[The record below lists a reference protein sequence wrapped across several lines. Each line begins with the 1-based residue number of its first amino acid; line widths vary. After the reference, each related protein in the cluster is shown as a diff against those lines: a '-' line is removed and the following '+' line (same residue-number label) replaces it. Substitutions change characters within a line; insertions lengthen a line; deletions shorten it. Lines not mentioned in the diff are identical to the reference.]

1 MALFR
6 SVLSRISAVAGSFEN
21 TLWRPLVACRLCRS
35 VAFSVFILIL
45 LIESLIL
52 IPSTLGFYRDER
64 RRIEEKV
71 ITAAVTAL
79 SIESGAMRSA
89 DVQRRMLAVVRD
101 PQIVGLR
108 IVDRYGS
115 TLAQVGT
122 ADFQDFNTDAVWQ
135 GRHRLVRR
143 HLLRSEHYDIAF
155 RQVINDM
162 PLVVVARTDGSSL
175 HAAVLAFVLRIAG
188 LVALIVAVVTT
199 GTMFVLHRSVLGPVL
214 RLRASM
220 LAAAA
225 SPSRPD
231 DFQISERPQ
240 DELGD
245 VFEAHNQMLSRVAE
259 SHRADRTRAEERARF
274 LSRHDALTGLP
285 NREFFLEHLRETLA
299 VACERGE
306 SVHVL
311 ALNLAEFR
319 GVNDALGQD
328 IGDSALAEVGRRL
341 STLIKSGQF
350 AARLGGDEFG
360 ITSLGA
366 SNPSRLA
373 EHAERVQAEVER
385 PLRVGGH
392 ELRLRCKIGIACPD
406 SGCVDAATILHD
418 AEVALSRIR
427 RDARIPY
434 QFFSP
439 HMTQEARR
447 RQQIERELR
456 EALEGNSLQLFY
468 QPKVSLCS
476 DGTVLSFTSCEALIR
491 WQHPVRGW
499 IAPGEFIPVAE
510 STGLILPVGTS
521 ALRQACI
528 QIRQW
533 RDAGLKPPRVAVNV
547 SAEQFRDPALP
558 HSVRTALTAAN
569 VSPEMLELEITESA
583 VMNDVELTTEV
594 LTTLRRLG
602 VHLSIDDFG
611 TGYSSLSYLRR
622 FDIDALKIDKSFV
635 DDLGRDANA
644 DAICDAIIQLGHSL
658 GKRVVAEGVESLT
671 QRDFLRLR
679 HCDEAQG
686 FLFAR
691 PMPPSELARL
701 LRQAGELDGRAGSA
715 TDKDISTAAYRAS
728 NAAAGSA

>member
-1 MALFR
+1 M
-6 SVLSRISAVAGSFEN
+6 
-21 TLWRPLVACRLCRS
+21 
-35 VAFSVFILIL
+35 AFSVFVLIL
-45 LIESLIL
+45 VIESLIL

-64 RRIEEKV
+64 RRMEEKV
-71 ITAAVTAL
+71 ITTAVTAL
-79 SIESGAMRSA
+79 TVENESMLPENL
-89 DVQRRMLAVVRD
+89 QRRASAVVRD
-101 PQIVGLR
+101 FPITGLR
-108 IVDRYGS
+108 VFDRYGS
-115 TLAQVGT
+115 TLARAGE
-122 ADFQDFNTDAVWQ
+122 ADFHDFKADTVLQ
-135 GRHRLVRR
+135 GRHQILRR
-143 HLLRSEHYDIAF
+143 HTLTSWHYDIAS
-155 RQVINDM
+155 RQVINGT
-162 PLVVVARTDGSSL
+162 PLVLMARTDGFSLYSS
-175 HAAVLAFVLRIAG
+175 VLAFVLRIAG

-199 GTMFVLHRSVLGPVL
+199 GTMFVLHRSVLNPVL

-231 DFQISERPQ
+231 DFQIPERPQ

-259 SHRADRTRAEERARF
+259 SHRADRMRAEERARF

-306 SVHVL
+306 TVHVL

-366 SNPSRLA
+366 SDPSRLA

-385 PLRVGGH
+385 PLTAGGH

-468 QPKVSLCS
+468 QPKVSLCADS
-476 DGTVLSFTSCEALIR
+476 AVLSFTSCEALIR

-499 IAPGEFIPVAE
+499 VAPNEFIPVAE
-510 STGLILPVGTS
+510 STGLILPVGTWV
-521 ALRQACI
+521 LRQACT

-533 RDAGLKPPRVAVNV
+533 RDAGLNPPRVAVNV
-547 SAEQFRDPALP
+547 SAEQFRDPALL
-558 HSVRTALTAAN
+558 HDVRTALMAAS

-583 VMNDVELTTEV
+583 VMNDVELTIEV

-644 DAICDAIIQLGHSL
+644 DAICDAIIKLGHSL
-658 GKRVVAEGVESLT
+658 GKRVVAEGVESPM

-679 HCDEAQG
+679 RCDEAQG

-691 PMPPSELARL
+691 PMPPSEIARAL
-701 LRQAGELDGRAGSA
+701 QPTAESGRGSGLGCKA
-715 TDKDISTAAYRAS
+715 
-728 NAAAGSA
+728 